1 MGGRGAYSEDKQ
13 QNYVYETVGKV
24 EGIKVLA
31 PIDKKLSHSMPA
43 EAHSSNS
50 YIILDRKYGKFR
62 QYREYNNNHLP
73 TFEVGYHFESG
84 LSENGKNVFHIHEF
98 SKPGIEN
105 RQGSR
110 LMTPDEISKY
120 KKYFKGITQQQI
132 DEYLS
137 FYYRRNKK

>member
-1 MGGRGAYSEDKQ
+1 MGGRGAYTEGKQ
-13 QNYVYETVGKV
+13 QNYVYETVGKIDGV
-24 EGIKVLA
+24 KVLI
-31 PIDKKLSHSMPA
+31 PVNKTSSHSMPA
-43 EAHSSNS
+43 EAHSSDS
-50 YIILDRKYGKFR
+50 YIILDKKYGEFR
-62 QYREYNNNHLP
+62 QYREYNKNHLP

-110 LMTPDEISKY
+110 LMTPDEITKY

-137 FYYRRNKK
+137 LYYRRHKK

>member
-1 MGGRGAYSEDKQ
+1 MGGRGAYSEAKQ

>member
-1 MGGRGAYSEDKQ
+1 MGGRGAYSEGKQ